1 MLMSRIFSMGL
12 IGAAVLLAACGGG
25 SGGSGGASGADSS
38 ASAGVS
44 SPGAASAPDTASS
57 PQSSTFNCP
66 ASYSR
71 LDIPLS
77 IAAGTAMTMVSNDN
91 IATLTFKTPTG
102 GVTRALTLCLGK
114 PDPVP
119 AGITTPFAYEI
130 TEGGAGDITQFDN
143 RMLTFNFSTTQP
155 VTGTP
160 ALELA
165 TVTAAGV
172 TYSPTVPGPLMAV
185 SPNYSVAGSP
195 NQAALYVVRLTK

>member
-1 MLMSRIFSMGL
+1 MLTSRKFSMGL
-12 IGAAVLLAACGGG
+12 IGTAVLLAACGGG
-25 SGGSGGASGADSS
+25 SGGGGASGADSS
-38 ASAGVS
+38 AAAGAS
-44 SPGAASAPDTASS
+44 SPGAASAPDAASS
-57 PQSSTFNCP
+57 PQSTTFNCP
-66 ASYSR
+66 VNYSR
-71 LDIPLS
+71 LDIALGT
-77 IAAGTAMTMVSNDN
+77 AAGTAMTMVSNDN
-91 IATLTFKTPTG
+91 IATLKFNAPTG

-130 TEGGAGDITQFDN
+130 TEGGSGDITQMDS
-143 RMLTFNFSTTQP
+143 RMLTFNFSTTQT

-165 TVTAAGV
+165 TVTPASV

-195 NQAALYVVRLTK
+195 NQAGLYVVRLTK